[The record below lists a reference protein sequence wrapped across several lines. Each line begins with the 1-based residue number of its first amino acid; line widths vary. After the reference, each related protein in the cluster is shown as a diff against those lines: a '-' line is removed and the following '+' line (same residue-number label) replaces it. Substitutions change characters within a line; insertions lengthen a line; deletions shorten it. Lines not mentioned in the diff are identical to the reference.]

1 MIPSGLS
8 ARVQV
13 LVVDDD
19 TAEALGSGD
28 LPVLGTP
35 RVVAAFEAATVEAVS
50 AHLDAGTTSVGT
62 RVVVDHQRAVP
73 VGGSVVVSAHLV
85 SVDGRLLQFEAA
97 AVDAADRLIAS
108 GRVTRVVVDRERFLD
123 RVHNSRV

>member
-13 LVVDDD
+13 LVQDDD

-28 LPVLGTP
+28 VSVLGTP

-73 VGGSVVVSAHLV
+73 VGDSVVVSAQLV
-85 SVDGRLLQFEAA
+85 SVDGRLLQFEVA

-123 RVHNSRV
+123 RVQSSRV

>member
-13 LVVDDD
+13 LVRDDD

-28 LPVLGTP
+28 VPVLGTP
-35 RVVAAFEAATVEAVS
+35 RVVAAFEAATVEAVR
-50 AHLDAGTTSVGT
+50 AHLDAGATSVGT
-62 RVVVDHQRAVP
+62 RV
-73 VGGSVVVSAHLV
+73 VVVSAHLV
-85 SVDGRLLQFEAA
+85 SVDGRLLQFEVA

-123 RVHNSRV
+123 RVHSSRV

>member
-13 LVVDDD
+13 LVQDDD

-28 LPVLGTP
+28 VSVLGTP

-50 AHLDAGTTSVGT
+50 ARLDAGTTSVGT

-73 VGGSVVVSAHLV
+73 VGDSVVVSAQLV
-85 SVDGRLLQFEAA
+85 SVDGRLLQFEVA

-123 RVHNSRV
+123 RVQSSRV